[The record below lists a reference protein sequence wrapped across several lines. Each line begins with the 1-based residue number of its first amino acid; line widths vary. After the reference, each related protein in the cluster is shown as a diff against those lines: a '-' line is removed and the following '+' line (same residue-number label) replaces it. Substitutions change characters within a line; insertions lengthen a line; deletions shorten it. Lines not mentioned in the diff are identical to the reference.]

1 MASNNIYDVS
11 TLTKLVASQKA
22 LRDQASAKKEGKQV
36 IQTAL
41 TETYKPI
48 LTSIKESS
56 EKQSTDFGREI
67 GKIERKL
74 EENKIDNR
82 AKLTESDQ
90 ILKNIAIRIARGN
103 KAQQAHGAKL
113 LKTIEDRPVLV
124 ELIKTVTPQLGKV
137 LRSEAD
143 YSTLSK
149 SEKQI
154 FRLYDELDDTSLKAL
169 IDYYAF
175 IKIPVKSS
183 RAEISDEPHPADI
196 AGMVREKK
204 KSKELLEV

>member
-1 MASNNIYDVS
+1 MTSNNIYDVS

-82 AKLTESDQ
+82 AKLTETDL
-90 ILKNIAIRIARGN
+90 ILNNIIIRINKGN
-103 KAQQAHGAKL
+103 KAQKEHGEKL

-137 LRSEAD
+137 LQGKAD

-154 FRLYDELDDTSLKAL
+154 FRLYDNLDDTSLKAL

-175 IKIPVKSS
+175 MEKPIIIKAQKQKLVMSHIQL
-183 RAEISDEPHPADI
+183 
-196 AGMVREKK
+196 M
-204 KSKELLEV
+204 LQQW

>member
-1 MASNNIYDVS
+1 MASNNIYDVA
-11 TLTKLVASQKA
+11 TLNKLVASEKA
-22 LRDQASAKKEGKQV
+22 LRDQAIAEKEGKQT

-48 LTSIKESS
+48 LKSIKESS

-74 EENKIDNR
+74 EESKIDNR
-82 AKLTESDQ
+82 AKLTETDQ
-90 ILKNIAIRIARGN
+90 ILNNIVIRINRGNIAQ
-103 KAQQAHGAKL
+103 KEHGEKL

-137 LRSEAD
+137 LQGKAD

-149 SEKQI
+149 GEKQI
-154 FRLYDELDDTSLKAL
+154 FKLYDNLDDTSLKAL
-169 IDYYAF
+169 IDYYAYYGN
-175 IKIPVKSS
+175 SS
-183 RAEISDEPHPADI
+183 EESKAEISDEPHPADI
-196 AGMVREKK
+196 AAMVREKED
-204 KSKELLEV
+204 KELLEE